1 MKISV
6 IEKKSLQDSD
16 YLFHE
21 ILIKMKISVIEKKSL
36 QDSDYLIS

>member
-21 ILIKMKISVIEKKSL
+21 ILIRNEIEIEGL
-36 QDSDYLIS
+36 QYRPDLK

>member
-1 MKISV
+1 MNISV

-21 ILIKMKISVIEKKSL
+21 ILIRNKIEIEGL
-36 QDSDYLIS
+36 QYRPDLK